1 VRVQR
6 TAVVLGGTELVSAG
20 GQLAVAF
27 AGAADG
33 VVGGGMAVDVG
44 VEVAERRAAFE
55 FGDGVGDVC
64 GGVAEL

>member
-1 VRVQR
+1 VQG

-20 GQLAVAF
+20 GQLAVSF

-44 VEVAERRAAFE
+44 VEVAEGRAAFE